1 MQKLTLN
8 GVWSLFKLGDDTA
21 IPATVPGCVHTD
33 LLANGLLEDPFY
45 RTNEAKQMWIGE
57 TDWRYARSF
66 EVSADVL
73 AHDRVLLRF
82 HGLDTLATIRMN
94 GVEVGQAENMFRTW
108 EFDVKS
114 ILQAGENMLEID
126 LVSPMQY
133 VRRMDAEKGAMAG
146 WVEPMRVNTSAWIRK
161 EPCNFG
167 WDWGPKMVTSGIW
180 RDVEIVAYNTARLQ
194 DLLILQDHA
203 AEHVT
208 EHVTLNLQASVEGAD
223 AEPLTLTAQVIFEGQ
238 QVAQADAV
246 VQNDAAEMSLPISAP
261 QLWFPNNMGAQP
273 LYELQ
278 VTLYDQQGNVLDTLH
293 RRIGLRTLTL
303 ERHHDEWGESFYFAC
318 NGVSFFAKGANWIP
332 PSPYPGQTSAADY
345 ERLIRAAADANMN
358 MLRVWGGGFYESE
371 VFYHLCDQYGITVW
385 QDFMFACGTYPCRD
399 KTFVDN
405 VIAEVQENVRR
416 IRHHACIAL
425 WCGNNE
431 IEQGLSS
438 PDWLATMSWEE
449 YSHLFDT
456 IIGDVV
462 REIAPQTAYWPGSP
476 HSPYGDRSDHMNPAW
491 GDTHLWS
498 VWHGKEPFEWYR
510 TRLDRFCS
518 EFGFQSFPEPS
529 TVYEF
534 TLPEDRNITSY
545 VMEHHQRSGIGNST
559 IIHYLLDWFRL
570 PTSFDKTLWLSQI
583 LQGMAMKYAVEHW
596 RRNMPRTM
604 GTLYWQLND
613 MWGAPSWSSLDWKG
627 NWKTLHY
634 MARRFYA
641 PLLISGLENS
651 KAQTVEIHVTSD
663 LAEIQQGMARYLI
676 TTASGKPVHQGELAV
691 TLHPRSTQCVEVL
704 DLQPYVAEYSPRN
717 LLVWLEFW
725 VGDDKVSEN
734 LVTIS
739 RPKHLELEAPHIQ
752 HSLQL
757 ISATRGQVT
766 LQSSTAALYVWLEL
780 PETKFEDCFFHV
792 LPNQTRTVEFTLYAP
807 LNADALRQ
815 NLKVYS
821 LVDTY
826 AIE

>member
-1 MQKLTLN
+1 MHKITLN
-8 GVWSLFKLGDDTA
+8 GAWSLFKKGDETP

-33 LLANGLLEDPFY
+33 LLANSLLEDPFY

-57 TDWRYARSF
+57 MDWRYTRSF
-66 EVSADVL
+66 IVSADVL

-82 HGLDTLATIRMN
+82 HGLDTLATVRVN
-94 GVEVGQAENMFRTW
+94 GIEIGQAENMFRSW
-108 EFDVKS
+108 EFDIKS
-114 ILQAGENMLEID
+114 VLQVGENSLEVD
-126 LVSPMQY
+126 LAAPMPY
-133 VRRMDAEKGAMAG
+133 MRRMDAEKGAMAG
-146 WVEPMRVNTSAWIRK
+146 WVEPMRISTGAWLRK

-180 RDVEIVAYNTARLQ
+180 RDVEIMAFNTARLQ
-194 DLLILQDHA
+194 DLAILQNHA
-203 AEHVT
+203 PNQ
-208 EHVTLNLQASVEGAD
+208 VTLNLQATVEGVDTQSLSIKVGVSFKGKPVAQSEGVIHD
-223 AEPLTLTAQVIFEGQ
+223 NTVQLTLPIAEPE
-238 QVAQADAV
+238 
-246 VQNDAAEMSLPISAP
+246 
-261 QLWFPNNMGAQP
+261 LWFPNTMGAQP
-273 LYELQ
+273 LYDLE
-278 VTLYDQQGNVLDTLH
+278 VTLCDPQGHVLDTQT
-293 RRIGLRTLTL
+293 RQIGLRTLTL
-303 ERHHDEWGESFYFAC
+303 ERHHDAWGESFYFAC
-318 NGVSFFAKGANWIP
+318 NGVPFFAKGANWIP
-332 PSPYPGQTSAADY
+332 ASPYPGQTSPTEY

-358 MLRVWGGGFYESE
+358 MLRVWGGGFYESDI
-371 VFYHLCDQYGITVW
+371 FYDLCDQYGITVW
-385 QDFMFACGTYPCRD
+385 QDFMFACGTYPSRD
-399 KTFVDN
+399 EAFVAN
-405 VIAEVQENVRR
+405 VMAEVQENVRR

-438 PDWLATMSWEE
+438 PAWLATMSWEE

-456 IIGDVV
+456 LIGDQV
-462 REIAPQTAYWPGSP
+462 RQLAPQTAYWPGSP

-518 EFGFQSFPEPS
+518 EFGFQSFPEPA

-627 NWKTLHY
+627 NWKALHY
-634 MARRFYA
+634 MARNFYA
-641 PLLISGLENS
+641 PLLISGLENN
-651 KAQTVEIHVTSD
+651 KTQTVEIHVTSD
-663 LAEIQQGMARYLI
+663 LGETTQGTARYQV
-676 TTASGKPVHQGELAV
+676 TTATGQSLHQGELAV
-691 TLHPRSTQCVEVL
+691 TINPRSTQCIEVI
-704 DLQPYVAEYSPRN
+704 DLRPYVAEYSPRN
-717 LLVWLEFW
+717 LLVWLELW
-725 VGDDKVSEN
+725 VGDEKVSEN
-734 LVTIS
+734 LAMIS
-739 RPKHLELEAPHIQ
+739 RPKHLELEIPHIQ
-752 HSLQL
+752 KEIHLN
-757 ISATRGQVT
+757 SAIQGQVT
-766 LQSSTAALYVWLEL
+766 LQSDVAALYVWLEL
-780 PETKFEDCFFHV
+780 PGAKFSNCFFHL
-792 LPNQTRTVEFTLYAP
+792 LPNRTRTVHFTLNMP
-807 LNADALRQ
+807 LQEEDLRQ
-815 NLKVYS
+815 NLRIYS

-826 AIE
+826 TAETR